1 MKKAGKIFLYTLLSL
16 FLFVILLVVVAGLAQ
31 NRIIKLAL
39 EQVGKTTNVPIHV
52 GEVQFSLIQRFPL
65 ATLEC
70 KNLLVS
76 SPNTVKNAGD
86 TLLNVGHL
94 YLSFEAKP
102 LLKGIF
108 DVKKVEIKNADVFYQ
123 VDSLGKSNY
132 DFLMDTTQ
140 TEAID
145 TSSNSIYLNIETFQ
159 LENVKCYYKDQ
170 HLKAGA
176 NLLLD
181 NMNLSGLIDNN
192 QYFGQVT
199 GQAHLTKCFAPESR
213 LDQMQSASIQFDI
226 NYKNDSL
233 AIQQADLDVDG
244 NARIGL
250 KGNIDLNKNL
260 MADLFVQA
268 QNVNIPGLTQYLPSN
283 YLKKYDIQNPG
294 GKLDL
299 DAHITGNLTDSLRLP
314 HVDATLQL
322 YNGKIQYGKYPEMSR
337 IALNAK
343 VTNGSENNNQTTRL
357 DINSLNFR
365 AANSTAS
372 FTGNV
377 ENMDQLAYSFRSQL
391 DLNLSDWKPFIPD
404 SIVKNINGRIQAEL
418 FTKGVMPDSITNPFI
433 NSVAANTTLRLRA
446 SDVNVNLDSLLLVQ
460 NLTGKLQYQ
469 PGHFQLDS
477 LSVQVPA
484 YKLKLKNLDL
494 NSDVAGEFTEPDS
507 LRLTIHQLHLQTDSS
522 DIQLKGTLQNL
533 MAPDYSLDGKLKLNL
548 AEVYSM
554 LPDSMANGLSGTV
567 AADIHSTAKINL
579 DSITSQLNDV
589 LFNRSNFSLAFGNVA
604 VDMPDSLM
612 CIQNLAGNVNYK
624 NDTLKIG
631 QIDGKYL
638 GLHFG
643 AQATTVSNIYTAA
656 ILNTPKELNVHGDF
670 SVDSLDYA
678 LVDNFLKSDS
688 VNAPSAQPEQ
698 SADTMKFTY
707 KVNGTFHANQLKY
720 GTNLLT
726 NVDTKFLVKENYY
739 VLDSMAMDAY
749 SGKALTSL
757 KIELNP
763 EAKRI
768 CTSRPMSTG

>member
-159 LENVKCYYKDQ
+159 LENVKCYYQDQ

-199 GQAHLTKCFAPESR
+199 GQAHLTKCYAPESR

-268 QNVNIPGLTQYLPSN
+268 QNVNIPRIDSIFAFQLF
-283 YLKKYDIQNPG
+283 KKIRHPKSRRKTRSGCPYHRQLN
-294 GKLDL
+294 
-299 DAHITGNLTDSLRLP
+299 RLP
-314 HVDATLQL
+314 
-322 YNGKIQYGKYPEMSR
+322 P
-337 IALNAK
+337 
-343 VTNGSENNNQTTRL
+343 
-357 DINSLNFR
+357 
-365 AANSTAS
+365 
-372 FTGNV
+372 
-377 ENMDQLAYSFRSQL
+377 
-391 DLNLSDWKPFIPD
+391 
-404 SIVKNINGRIQAEL
+404 
-418 FTKGVMPDSITNPFI
+418 
-433 NSVAANTTLRLRA
+433 VAA
-446 SDVNVNLDSLLLVQ
+446 
-460 NLTGKLQYQ
+460 
-469 PGHFQLDS
+469 
-477 LSVQVPA
+477 
-484 YKLKLKNLDL
+484 
-494 NSDVAGEFTEPDS
+494 
-507 LRLTIHQLHLQTDSS
+507 
-522 DIQLKGTLQNL
+522 
-533 MAPDYSLDGKLKLNL
+533 
-548 AEVYSM
+548 
-554 LPDSMANGLSGTV
+554 
-567 AADIHSTAKINL
+567 
-579 DSITSQLNDV
+579 
-589 LFNRSNFSLAFGNVA
+589 
-604 VDMPDSLM
+604 
-612 CIQNLAGNVNYK
+612 C
-624 NDTLKIG
+624 
-631 QIDGKYL
+631 
-638 GLHFG
+638 
-643 AQATTVSNIYTAA
+643 
-656 ILNTPKELNVHGDF
+656 
-670 SVDSLDYA
+670 
-678 LVDNFLKSDS
+678 
-688 VNAPSAQPEQ
+688 
-698 SADTMKFTY
+698 
-707 KVNGTFHANQLKY
+707 
-720 GTNLLT
+720 
-726 NVDTKFLVKENYY
+726 
-739 VLDSMAMDAY
+739 
-749 SGKALTSL
+749 
-757 KIELNP
+757 
-763 EAKRI
+763 
-768 CTSRPMSTG
+768 